1 MINLKKIAE
10 IAAVRGN
17 APCLIAED
25 KAYTWNEVLSLTES
39 RVAFIKNFIE
49 PEKMRSACFLSK
61 NNGDLICWLAA
72 FTTLGIPTNGLDY
85 SLPIT
90 TLLNLVK
97 KINPGILLVSYSLY
111 TTDELNQLYST
122 GASVISVNSP
132 TDAMVDS
139 IGSLH
144 RKHVAE
150 ILEQHRPVPF
160 RAVSLTSGTSSEPKI
175 ALRYQSFDARRFSWF
190 TERYGFTHRD
200 GFMLILPLYHAAG
213 NGWARMF
220 MGLGAP
226 LYLVDQNDDVAIGT
240 LISRDDITATVMTPN
255 LVSRVTK
262 LVEQQHITTHFRWIL
277 VGGSNFAPHNKMA
290 AMSALGPVIHEYYG
304 CTESGVNILAEP
316 DDIIRHPDSVGRA
329 FDGNK
334 VVILDENNRLVPAG
348 TKGRVAIASYML
360 MDEYGDGRK
369 PFVTLG
375 DDVYFPMADYGYLD
389 NHGRLFLMNRNG
401 DRYDKNHVYGVE
413 ETLRSLPCIH
423 DVAIISVANE
433 SENMIKLLFST
444 FNNRPVND
452 DVLNEK
458 IKEKLQQHNIVK
470 FKAKKIDEIPYSPS
484 GKVRFQEVV
493 NLLEAA

>member
-1 MINLKKIAE
+1 M
-10 IAAVRGN
+10 
-17 APCLIAED
+17 
-25 KAYTWNEVLSLTES
+25 
-39 RVAFIKNFIE
+39 
-49 PEKMRSACFLSK
+49 
-61 NNGDLICWLAA
+61 
-72 FTTLGIPTNGLDY
+72 
-85 SLPIT
+85 
-90 TLLNLVK
+90 
-97 KINPGILLVSYSLY
+97 
-111 TTDELNQLYST
+111 
-122 GASVISVNSP
+122 
-132 TDAMVDS
+132 
-139 IGSLH
+139 
-144 RKHVAE
+144 
-150 ILEQHRPVPF
+150 
-160 RAVSLTSGTSSEPKI
+160 
-175 ALRYQSFDARRFSWF
+175 
-190 TERYGFTHRD
+190 
-200 GFMLILPLYHAAG
+200 
-213 NGWARMF
+213 
-220 MGLGAP
+220 
-226 LYLVDQNDDVAIGT
+226 
-240 LISRDDITATVMTPN
+240 
-255 LVSRVTK
+255 
-262 LVEQQHITTHFRWIL
+262 
-277 VGGSNFAPHNKMA
+277 
-290 AMSALGPVIHEYYG
+290 
-304 CTESGVNILAEP
+304 NILAEP

-458 IKEKLQQHNIVK
+458 IKEKLQQHNILK